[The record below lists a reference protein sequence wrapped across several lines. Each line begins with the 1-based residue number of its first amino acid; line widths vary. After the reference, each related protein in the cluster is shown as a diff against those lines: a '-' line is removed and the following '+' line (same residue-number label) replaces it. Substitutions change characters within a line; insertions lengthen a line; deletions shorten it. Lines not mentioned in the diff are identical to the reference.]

1 MGWTYIGGADNSG
14 SGSDTTIAT
23 SSTLNVATG
32 DLLVAIVRWDGAD
45 TTVSIQ
51 SGASEN
57 EFTMEATEINDSQA
71 FGVVGG
77 YVLEGD
83 ANATATITAT
93 FGAARTYRWIIVLQF
108 RPDSGETVS
117 KDAGPAYNERSD
129 DYAESGDVTTTGTD
143 VVCVGMEGVYS
154 AGTIFNSNVT
164 FDGNAATGTYS
175 EAPADAHAAYYIGT
189 MSNGSFL
196 VEFVANEYST
206 AFVLCFKSEAAGGEA
221 YERTVTDTVG
231 LADTLTTARNLAK
244 SVSDPVG
251 MTDTVATARTL
262 PRSIADALGITDSV
276 NALKKLVR
284 TISDAIG
291 LTDTLSTKRGLSR
304 TVSDPAAAT
313 DSIATAREL
322 ARTFAETADITD
334 DISTSRSIVKTIS
347 DTLGIT
353 DVLSRARGFFR
364 TITDALGITDS
375 IAAEVTEYTP
385 GESDIVLLSG
395 SIGRRVSLSGGIERE
410 IDSSG
415 RIARTVRIAGTL
427 R

>member
-1 MGWTYIGGADNSG
+1 MAIAREGSIQTLDDNAESGSTTWTVPANTDLMIVFSSGWDDNEDYSNASLTIGGDAMTVLQETSNDAGSHEYIGMWYRANPSTGSQTFAFDWNDSGGARNDGHQFVAVFYSG
-14 SGSDTTIAT
+14 VDTADPFRDSGRVAEADDVTGLSAQSGDRIIGAVTSYNDDTITVTDDSQTEITVTTAYNQTAMGIAEEDDE
-23 SSTLNVATG
+23 G
-32 DLLVAIVRWDGAD
+32 DWY
-45 TTVSIQ
+45 S
-51 SGASEN
+51 SGASYPSAVAAV
-57 EFTMEATEINDSQA
+57 MKPAS
-71 FGVVGG
+71 GG
-77 YVLEGD
+77 
-83 ANATATITAT
+83 A
-93 FGAARTYRWIIVLQF
+93 
-108 RPDSGETVS
+108 
-117 KDAGPAYNERSD
+117 
-129 DYAESGDVTTTGTD
+129 
-143 VVCVGMEGVYS
+143 
-154 AGTIFNSNVT
+154 
-164 FDGNAATGTYS
+164 
-175 EAPADAHAAYYIGT
+175 
-189 MSNGSFL
+189 
-196 VEFVANEYST
+196 
-206 AFVLCFKSEAAGGEA
+206 A

-251 MTDTVATARTL
+251 LTDTVATARTL

-304 TVSDPAAAT
+304 TVNDPAAAT
-313 DSIATAREL
+313 DSLSTAREL

-395 SIGRRVSLSGGIERE
+395 SIARRVSLSGGIERE